1 MGSQSIEYAK
11 PWYTPFR
18 FMLVILVLCFIE
30 SLLVGLYKVKVYA
43 ISTSAFLT
51 TFIWPSVLLIE
62 VIFYWVVR
70 RRIKERK
77 FVWAH
82 LIFSLFSFA
91 LLPILYVA
99 ASFIAFQI
107 GQSDLVLKFMYHIQ
121 YYSLRAGAIIGHIF
135 FIVVIVQC
143 FSGNNPQLPPDDN
156 DLLSEMAG

>member
-1 MGSQSIEYAK
+1 MGSQTIGYAK

-18 FMLVILVLCFIE
+18 FMLVIMIFCFIE

-43 ISTSAFLT
+43 LSTSAFLM
-51 TFIWPSVLLIE
+51 TFIWPSVLLME

-99 ASFIAFQI
+99 ACFIVFQI
-107 GQSDLVLKFMYHIQ
+107 GQSNLVLKIMNHIQ
-121 YYSLRAGAIIGHIF
+121 YYSLR
-135 FIVVIVQC
+135 
-143 FSGNNPQLPPDDN
+143 
-156 DLLSEMAG
+156 